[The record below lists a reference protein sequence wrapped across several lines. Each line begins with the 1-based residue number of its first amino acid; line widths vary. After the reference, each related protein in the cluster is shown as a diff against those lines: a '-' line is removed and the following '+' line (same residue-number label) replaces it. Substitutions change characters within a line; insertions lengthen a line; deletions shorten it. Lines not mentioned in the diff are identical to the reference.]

1 MIQRIQRDVAVIGA
15 GAAGLFAAK
24 ETMQGG
30 CSTIVIDRERRAG
43 GILNQCIHN
52 GFGLHCFKKELT
64 GPEFAA
70 EAEALAVAANA
81 EFRYGTTVRS
91 IDRNEDGTFT
101 LELLSRKEGVTILTV
116 KAVIMAVGCR
126 ERSRGN
132 LAIPG
137 RRPAGVWTA
146 GTAQKLLNVEGVI
159 PGKSAV
165 IVGSGDIGLI
175 MARRMSWC
183 GVKVQAVI
191 EILPR
196 PSGLIRN
203 IAQCLEDFNIPLLLS
218 HQVVNIHGTEHVTGL
233 DAAPLVDG
241 KPDME
246 QLKHFDCD
254 TILFSVGLVPSNEL
268 ILPLGVEL
276 DPATGGAKVD
286 SNGETNVPGIF
297 VTGNALHVHDLVDF
311 VAEEAEETGRA
322 VVRKLKGE
330 APVPEFAAMV
340 KDNLRYVA
348 PLKFASGEKIHFR
361 FRPTITCEKAI
372 LTACDAAG
380 NELKRWTRMFVCPAE
395 MIQIELDAVA
405 SDITFNLEEVKK

>member
-1 MIQRIQRDVAVIGA
+1 MIEYMKRDVAVIGA

-30 CSTIVIDRERRAG
+30 CSTIVIDREKRCG

-64 GPEFAA
+64 GPEFAG
-70 EAEALAVAANA
+70 EAEALARAANA
-81 EFRYGTTVRS
+81 EFRLGTTVRT
-91 IDRNEDGTFT
+91 INANPDGTFT
-101 LELLSRKEGVTILTV
+101 LEMLSRAHGVTMLTV
-116 KAVIMAVGCR
+116 RAVIMAVGCR

-203 IAQCLEDFNIPLLLS
+203 IAQCLDDFNIPLLLS

-241 KPDME
+241 KADMA

-254 TILFSVGLVPSNEL
+254 TILFSVGLVPANEL
-268 ILPLGVEL
+268 ILPLGVKL
-276 DPATGGAKVD
+276 DPNTGGAEVD
-286 SNGETNVPGIF
+286 SNGETSVPGIF
-297 VTGNALHVHDLVDF
+297 VAGNALHVHDLVDF
-311 VAEEAEETGRA
+311 VAEEAAETARA
-322 VVRKLKGE
+322 VVRRLAGTAPEPVCTAAAGE
-330 APVPEFAAMV
+330 
-340 KDNLRYVA
+340 NLRYVA
-348 PLKFASGEKIHFR
+348 PLKFAPGENIHFR
-361 FRPTITCEKAI
+361 FRPTITCEKAV
-372 LTACDAAG
+372 LYACDADG
-380 NELKRWTRMFVCPAE
+380 KEIKRWTRMFVCPAE
-395 MIQIELDAVA
+395 MIQLELTAPETNV
-405 SDITFNLEEVKK
+405 TFRLEEVK

>member
-1 MIQRIQRDVAVIGA
+1 MIEYIKRDVAVIGA
-15 GAAGLFAAK
+15 GAAGLFAAA
-24 ETMQGG
+24 ETMKGG
-30 CSTIVIDRERRAG
+30 CSTIVIDREQRAG

-52 GFGLHCFKKELT
+52 GFGLHCFKEELT

-70 EAEALAVAANA
+70 KAFELAKSADA
-81 EFRYGTTVRS
+81 EFRFGTTVRNVT
-91 IDRNEDGTFT
+91 RNDDGTFT
-101 LELLSRKEGVTILTV
+101 LEMLSRAHGVTLLDC

-126 ERSRGN
+126 ERNRGN
-132 LAIPG
+132 LAVPG

-165 IVGSGDIGLI
+165 IIGSGDIGLI

-191 EILPR
+191 EIMPR
-196 PSGLIRN
+196 PSGLVRN
-203 IAQCLEDFNIPLLLS
+203 IAQCLDDFNIPLHLS
-218 HQVVNIHGTEHVTGL
+218 HQVVNIHGTEHVTGV
-233 DAAPLVDG
+233 DAAPLVGG

-246 QLKHFDCD
+246 NVKHFDCD

-268 ILPLGVEL
+268 MLPLGVEI
-276 DPATGGAKVD
+276 DPNTGGAKVD

-297 VTGNALHVHDLVDF
+297 VAGNALHVHDLVDF
-311 VAEEAEETGRA
+311 VAEEAAETAHA
-322 VVRKLKGE
+322 VVRKLNGT
-330 APVPEFAAMV
+330 APCPHYAANTRN
-340 KDNLRYVA
+340 NLRYVA

-372 LTACDAAG
+372 LTACDADG
-380 NELKRWTRMFVCPAE
+380 NEIKRWTKMFVCPAE
-395 MIQIELDAVA
+395 MIQIELDAPG
-405 SDITFNLEEVKK
+405 SDITFNLEEVK

>member
-1 MIQRIQRDVAVIGA
+1 MIQHIQRDVAVIGA

-24 ETMQGG
+24 ETMLGG
-30 CSTIVIDRERRAG
+30 CSTIVIDREKRAG

-81 EFRYGTTVRS
+81 EFRYSTTVRD
-91 IDRNEDGTFT
+91 ITRNSDGSFT
-101 LELLSRKEGVTILTV
+101 LELLSGKEGVTILTV

-146 GTAQKLLNVEGVI
+146 GTAQKLLNIEGLI

-183 GVKVQAVI
+183 GIKVQAVI
-191 EILPR
+191 EILPQ

-203 IAQCLEDFNIPLLLS
+203 IAQCLDDFNIPLLLS

-233 DAAPLVDG
+233 DAAPLVSG
-241 KPDME
+241 QPDMT

-268 ILPLGVEL
+268 LLPLGVEL

-297 VTGNALHVHDLVDF
+297 VAGNALHVHDLVDF
-311 VAEEAEETGRA
+311 VAEEAEETGKS
-322 VVRKLKGE
+322 VVRRLKGD
-330 APVPEFAAMV
+330 APVPEFAATV
-340 KDNLRYVA
+340 KNNLRYVA
-348 PLKFASGEKIHFR
+348 PLKFAANETIHFR

-372 LTACDAAG
+372 LTACDRNG
-380 NELKRWTRMFVCPAE
+380 NEIKRWTRMFVCPAE
-395 MIQIELDAVA
+395 MIQIELAVSA
-405 SDITFNLEEVKK
+405 GDIIFNLEEVKK

>member
-241 KPDME
+241 KPAME

-286 SNGETNVPGIF
+286 SNGETNVPGIY
-297 VTGNALHVHDLVDF
+297 VAGNALHVHDLVDF
-311 VAEEAEETGRA
+311 VAEEAAETGRA
-322 VVRKLKGE
+322 VVRKLAGT
-330 APVPEFAAMV
+330 APVPEFAATV
-340 KDNLRYVA
+340 KNNLRYVS
-348 PLKFASGEKIHFR
+348 PLKFAAGEKIHFR

-372 LTACDAAG
+372 LRAYDANG

-395 MIQIELDAVA
+395 MIQLEMDVVPG
-405 SDITFNLEEVKK
+405 DITFDLEEVTK

>member
-1 MIQRIQRDVAVIGA
+1 MIQYIQRDVAVIGA

-30 CSTIVIDRERRAG
+30 LSTIVIDREKRAG

-70 EAEALAVAANA
+70 EAEQLAKAANA
-81 EFRYGTTVRS
+81 EFCFGTTVRE
-91 IDRNEDGTFT
+91 IVRNDDGTFN
-101 LELLSRKEGVTILTV
+101 LELLSRKDGVTILTV

-146 GTAQKLLNVEGVI
+146 GTAQKLLNVEGVL

-183 GVKVQAVI
+183 GIKVQAVI

-218 HQVVNIHGTEHVTGL
+218 HQVVNIHGTEHVTGI

-241 KPDME
+241 KADMS
-246 QLKHFDCD
+246 QLRHFDCD
-254 TILFSVGLVPSNEL
+254 TILFSVGLVPANEL

-286 SNGETNVPGIF
+286 SNGETNVPGIY
-297 VTGNALHVHDLVDF
+297 VAGNALHVHDLVDF
-311 VAEEAEETGRA
+311 VAEEAAETGKA
-322 VVRKLKGE
+322 VVRKLSGN
-330 APVPEFAAMV
+330 APVPEFAAKV
-340 KDNLRYVA
+340 RDNLRYVS
-348 PLKFASGEKIHFR
+348 PVKFAAGEKIHFR

-372 LTACDAAG
+372 LTARDEQG

-395 MIQIELDAVA
+395 MIQVELEAV
-405 SDITFNLEEVKK
+405 SSEITFNLEEVKK

>member
-1 MIQRIQRDVAVIGA
+1 MIEYIKRDVAIIGA

-30 CSTIVIDRERRAG
+30 CSTIVIDREQRAG

-52 GFGLHCFKKELT
+52 GFGLHCFKEELT

-70 EAEALAVAANA
+70 KAFELAGAANA
-81 EFRYGTTVRS
+81 EFRFGTTVRT
-91 IDRNEDGTFT
+91 ITRNDDGTFT
-101 LELLSRKEGVTILTV
+101 LEMLSRAHGVTLLEC

-126 ERSRGN
+126 ERNRGN
-132 LAIPG
+132 LAVPG

-191 EILPR
+191 EIMPR
-196 PSGLIRN
+196 PSGLVRN
-203 IAQCLEDFNIPLLLS
+203 IAQCLDDFNIPLLLS
-218 HQVVNIHGTEHVTGL
+218 HQVVNIHGTEHVTGV
-233 DAAPLVDG
+233 DAAPLVNG

-246 QLKHFDCD
+246 NVKHFDCD

-268 ILPLGVEL
+268 MLPLGVEL
-276 DPATGGAKVD
+276 DPNTGGAKVD

-297 VTGNALHVHDLVDF
+297 VAGNALHVHDLVDF
-311 VAEEAEETGRA
+311 VAEEAAETAAA
-322 VVRKLKGE
+322 VVRKLKGT
-330 APVPEFAAMV
+330 APCPRHAANI
-340 KDNLRYVA
+340 KNNLRYVA

-361 FRPTITCEKAI
+361 FRPTITCEKAY
-372 LTACDAAG
+372 LTACDADG
-380 NELKRWTRMFVCPAE
+380 NEIKRWTRMFVCPAE
-395 MIQIELDAVA
+395 MIQVELEVGS
-405 SDITFNLEEVKK
+405 SDITFNLEEAK

>member
-1 MIQRIQRDVAVIGA
+1 MIEYIQRDVAVIGA
-15 GAAGLFAAK
+15 GAAGLFAAS

-30 CSTIVIDRERRAG
+30 CSTMVIDREKRAG

-81 EFRYGTTVRS
+81 EFRFSTTVRA
-91 IDRNEDGTFT
+91 INRNEDGTFT
-101 LELLSRKEGVTILTV
+101 LEMLSRQYGVTLLTV

-146 GTAQKLLNVEGVI
+146 GTAQKLLNIEGVI

-191 EILPR
+191 EIMPR

-218 HQVVNIHGTEHVTGL
+218 HQVVNIHGTEHVSGL
-233 DAAPLVDG
+233 DAAPLIDG
-241 KPDME
+241 KPDMT

-254 TILFSVGLVPSNEL
+254 TILFSVGLVPANEL
-268 ILPLGVEL
+268 ILPLGVNI
-276 DPATGGAKVD
+276 DPATGGAEVD

-297 VTGNALHVHDLVDF
+297 VAGNALHVHDLVDF
-311 VAEEAEETGRA
+311 VAEEAAETGKA
-322 VVRKLKGE
+322 VVRRLKGD
-330 APVPEFAAMV
+330 APVPAFAAGTV
-340 KDNLRYVA
+340 KNLRYVA
-348 PLKFASGEKIHFR
+348 PLKFASGEKVHFR
-361 FRPTITCEKAI
+361 FRPTISCEKAI
-372 LTACDAAG
+372 LIARDADSK
-380 NELKRWTRMFVCPAE
+380 EIKRWTQMFVCPAE
-395 MIQIELDAVA
+395 MIQIELDTVA
-405 SDITFNLEEVKK
+405 SDITFDLEVVK

>member
-1 MIQRIQRDVAVIGA
+1 MIEYIQRDVAVIGA
-15 GAAGLFAAK
+15 GAAGLFAAS

-30 CSTIVIDRERRAG
+30 CSTMVIDREKRAG

-81 EFRYGTTVRS
+81 EFRFSTTVRA
-91 IDRNEDGTFT
+91 INRNEDGTVT
-101 LELLSRKEGVTILTV
+101 LEMLSRQYGVTLLTV

-146 GTAQKLLNVEGVI
+146 GTAQKLLNIEGVI

-191 EILPR
+191 EIMPR

-218 HQVVNIHGTEHVTGL
+218 HQVVNIHGTEHVSGL
-233 DAAPLVDG
+233 DAAPLIDG
-241 KPDME
+241 KPDMT

-254 TILFSVGLVPSNEL
+254 TILFSVGLVPANEL
-268 ILPLGVEL
+268 ILPLGVNI
-276 DPATGGAKVD
+276 DPATGGAEVD

-297 VTGNALHVHDLVDF
+297 VAGNALHVHDLVDF
-311 VAEEAEETGRA
+311 VAEEAAETGKA
-322 VVRKLKGE
+322 VVRRLKGD
-330 APVPEFAAMV
+330 APVPAFAAGTV
-340 KDNLRYVA
+340 KNLRYVA
-348 PLKFASGEKIHFR
+348 PLKFASGEKVHFR
-361 FRPTITCEKAI
+361 FRPTISCEKAI
-372 LTACDAAG
+372 LIARDADSK
-380 NELKRWTRMFVCPAE
+380 EIKRWTQMFVCPAE
-395 MIQIELDAVA
+395 MIQIELDTVA
-405 SDITFNLEEVKK
+405 SDITFDLEVVK